1 MTLTVFFATL
11 GAAFFHALWN
21 ALLRVKGSKVSA
33 MMRLSVFEVPIGIAV
48 VTYLPMPNLDAW
60 PWVLAAGCVH
70 FIYKS
75 FLALAYE
82 QGDLS
87 RVYPIARGAAP
98 MAVALFSAAF
108 LADQIAPQG
117 YAGIAVLG
125 LGILLMARGV
135 FTDGESRRLLPFALG
150 SAAATAA
157 YTLIDGIGARIA
169 GDAVAYIGWTYIIDG
184 ILFAGGMTLWR
195 GTASLRAPLRDWGL
209 ALAASLA
216 SFIAYATSIWA
227 MTQAPIAVV
236 AALRETSI
244 LFAVLIGWL
253 WFGER
258 MTRNKAI
265 AALLIVIGV
274 MITRI

>member
-1 MTLTVFFATL
+1 MSVTIFLATL
-11 GAAFFHALWN
+11 GAAFLHALWN

-33 MMRLSVFEVPIGIAV
+33 MMRLSVLEIPIGLAV
-48 VTYLPMPNLDAW
+48 VIARPMPNLDAW

-70 FIYKS
+70 FFYKA

-98 MAVALFSAAF
+98 MAVALMSAAF
-108 LADQIAPQG
+108 LSDHIPMQG

-125 LGILLMARGV
+125 FGILLMARGI
-135 FTDGESRRLLPFALG
+135 FTDGESRKLLPFALG
-150 SAAATAA
+150 SAAATAS
-157 YTLIDGIGARIA
+157 YTLIDGMGARIA
-169 GDAVAYIGWTYIIDG
+169 GDAVAYVGWIYIVDG

-195 GTASLRAPLRDWGL
+195 GISPLRAPLRDWSIGG
-209 ALAASLA
+209 AAALA
-216 SFIAYATSIWA
+216 SFGAYAISIWA
-227 MTQAPIAVV
+227 MTKAPIALV

-253 WFGER
+253 WFKER
-258 MTRNKAI
+258 MTKGKAI
-265 AALLIVIGV
+265 ASILIIGGVI
-274 MITRI
+274 ITRL

>member
-1 MTLTVFFATL
+1 MTLTVFLATL
-11 GAAFFHALWN
+11 CAAFFHALWN
-21 ALLRVKGSKVSA
+21 AFLRTKGSKISA
-33 MMRLSVFEVPIGIAV
+33 MTRLSLFEIPIGLMVVAV
-48 VTYLPMPNLDAW
+48 LPMPNLAAW

-117 YAGIAVLG
+117 YAGIVVLG
-125 LGILLMARGV
+125 LGILLMARGI

-150 SAAATAA
+150 SAAATAV
-157 YTLIDGIGARIA
+157 YTVVDGMGARIA

-195 GTASLRAPLRDWGL
+195 GTACLRAARRDWLL
-209 ALAASLA
+209 ACAGSIA

-258 MTRNKAI
+258 MSRNKAI
-265 AALLIVIGV
+265 AALLIVAGV
-274 MITRI
+274 IITRL